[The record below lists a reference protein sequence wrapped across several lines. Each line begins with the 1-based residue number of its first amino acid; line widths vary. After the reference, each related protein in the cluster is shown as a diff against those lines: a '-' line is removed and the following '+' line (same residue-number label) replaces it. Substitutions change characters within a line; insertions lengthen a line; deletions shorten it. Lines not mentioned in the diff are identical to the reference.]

1 MLKVAVP
8 VFGCWPAA
16 SQAKGDL
23 AATAIGERSIVQ
35 SEELAV
41 LDIES
46 TGFSRDDRVC
56 EIAIINLDID
66 TLTPIDEFSSLV
78 NPKQDTGPAWVHG
91 ITNEMVAAAPT
102 FPQLQEEIASRL
114 DGRVLVGH
122 NLPFDGRFLKQEWVR
137 CGAHFYPGDGFC
149 TLSMTREKL
158 VHAAKRHGLATNN
171 MHSALGDA
179 RVTAELFA
187 LLDGRRAWTQPA
199 VVKLGLPP
207 TQRPPLPR
215 PDTSGVEVST
225 LAGLISEAVFPPV
238 EENVLA
244 YLDKLGGVL
253 EDLVLTDEEARELEH
268 LRRTLGLSEAEAF
281 SAHQEYL
288 QAVIEAA
295 EADHIITPAEHRVLT
310 AVAELLDCEAADVPE
325 ASSSEHLV
333 IRETRV
339 CATGDASDADGKPM
353 TQEEFR
359 SRCHAKGIVHVSS
372 VSGKCDIL
380 VAEYLHIKSA
390 KVEKARELGIPV
402 MSYEDFAGQYG
413 I

>member
-1 MLKVAVP
+1 M
-8 VFGCWPAA
+8 
-16 SQAKGDL
+16 
-23 AATAIGERSIVQ
+23 Q

-56 EIAIINLDID
+56 EIAIINLDSD

-78 NPKQDTGPAWVHG
+78 NPRQDTGPEWVHG
-91 ITNEMVAAAPT
+91 ITNEMVADAPT
-102 FPQLQEEIASRL
+102 FPQLQEEIASRI

-149 TLSMTREKL
+149 TLSMTKEKL

-187 LLDGRRAWTQPA
+187 LLDGRRDWTQPA

-207 TQRPPLPR
+207 TQRPPCPR
-215 PDTSGVEVST
+215 PDSSDVEVST
-225 LAGLISEAVFPPV
+225 LAGLISDAVFPSV
-238 EENVLA
+238 GEDVLA
-244 YLDKLGGVL
+244 YLDKLDEVL

-268 LRRTLGLSEAEAF
+268 LRRTLELSDAEARL
-281 SAHQEYL
+281 AHQGYL
-288 QAVIEAA
+288 QAVIKAA

-310 AVAELLDCEAADVPE
+310 AVAELLDCEAADVPA
-325 ASSSEHLV
+325 ASSAEHLV
-333 IRETRV
+333 VRETRV
-339 CATGDASDADGKPM
+339 CAAGGASDADGKPM
-353 TQEEFR
+353 PREEFR
-359 SRCHAKGIVHVSS
+359 ARCHAKGIVLLSS
-372 VSGKCDIL
+372 VSSRCDIL
-380 VAEYLHIKSA
+380 VTEYLHIKTSNA
-390 KVEKARELGIPV
+390 EKARELGIPV
-402 MSYEDFAGQYG
+402 MSYEDFVGRYE